1 MNNNELRDLVYR
13 NLKRIAPECDPSEL
27 SPSENIREALDID
40 SFGFLQVLIGIGEET
55 GIEIPETDY
64 AEVFTLA
71 GMLDYL
77 ARRQG

>member
-1 MNNNELRDLVYR
+1 MNSDELRDVVYR

-27 SPSENIREALDID
+27 LPEENIREALDID

-55 GIEIPETDY
+55 GIEIPESDY
-64 AEVFTLA
+64 AQVFTLA

-77 ARRQG
+77 ARRQS

>member
-13 NLKRIAPECDPSEL
+13 NLIRIAPECDPSEL
-27 SPSENIREALDID
+27 LPEENIREALDID

-64 AEVFTLA
+64 AQVFTMA

>member
-1 MNNNELRDLVYR
+1 MNSDELRDVVYR

-27 SPSENIREALDID
+27 LPEENIREALDID

-55 GIEIPETDY
+55 GIEIPESDY
-64 AEVFTLA
+64 AQVFTLA
-71 GMLDYL
+71 GMLGYL

>member
-27 SPSENIREALDID
+27 LPGENIREALDID

-64 AEVFTLA
+64 AQVFTMA

>member
-1 MNNNELRDLVYR
+1 MNNIELRDLVYR

-27 SPSENIREALDID
+27 SPEENIREALDID

-64 AEVFTLA
+64 AQVFTMA

>member
-1 MNNNELRDLVYR
+1 MNSDELRDVVYR

-27 SPSENIREALDID
+27 LPEENIREALDID

-64 AEVFTLA
+64 AQVFTLG
-71 GMLDYL
+71 GMLGYL